1 MITDRTPD
9 RRTALKER
17 HRQAIVDAAA
27 ALIAEADGTDFTVD
41 ELATRADVSRR
52 TIFNHFAGVDDVIA
66 AVCGD
71 VLGTIAESLEA
82 RAGTCTVD
90 LATDPAALISSI
102 AAALRETDLVGPM
115 SYLTRVLGGAR
126 GDVSPRRA
134 VMLLQALGGVAE
146 RMIAELVRR
155 HPQVDPVGI
164 HLLVSSVMSGLAVI
178 HRHWTATTGAVD
190 SPESRVVWDGLL
202 DRLLDATRDGYVVA
216 LRAAP

>member
-1 MITDRTPD
+1 MPD

-41 ELATRADVSRR
+41 ELAVRADVSRR

-82 RAGTCTVD
+82 RAGSCAID
-90 LATDPAALISSI
+90 LAADPAVLIESI

-134 VMLLQALGGVAE
+134 VMLLQALGAVAE
-146 RMIAELVRR
+146 RMVAELDRR
-155 HPQVDPVGI
+155 HPEVDPVAV

-178 HRHWTATTGAVD
+178 HRHWTESTGAVD
-190 SPESRVVWDGLL
+190 TPESRLVWEGLL
-202 DRLLDATRDGYVVA
+202 DRLISATRDGYVA
-216 LRAAP
+216 TLRPQH

>member
-1 MITDRTPD
+1 MPD

-41 ELATRADVSRR
+41 ELAVRADVSRR

-82 RAGTCTVD
+82 RAGSCAID
-90 LATDPAALISSI
+90 LAADPADLLEAI

-126 GDVSPRRA
+126 GDVPPRRA
-134 VMLLQALGGVAE
+134 VMLLQALGAVAE
-146 RMIAELVRR
+146 RMVAELDRR
-155 HPQVDPVGI
+155 HPEVDPVGV
-164 HLLVSSVMSGLAVI
+164 HLLVSSVMGGLAVI
-178 HRHWTATTGAVD
+178 HRHWTESTGAVD
-190 SPESRVVWDGLL
+190 TPESRLVWDALL
-202 DRLLDATRDGYVVA
+202 DRLIDATRDGYITA
-216 LRAAP
+216 LRPQH